1 MTEEVVLLF
10 RPLRLELKLGL
21 TLFNLKRK
29 RIQGSCY
36 FGFHYF
42 DGDVFCQGGKKGANV
57 ALPHTHYNPRSNRC
71 KGQREVGVSKSHGH
85 SKPFKNSLNLKGHWA
100 QMGALKVFFPT
111 CLPTLLL

>member
-10 RPLRLELKLGL
+10 RPLRLGLKLGL

-42 DGDVFCQGGKKGANV
+42 DGDVFCQGGKKGVNV
-57 ALPHTHYNPRSNRC
+57 ALPPTHYNPSSK
-71 KGQREVGVSKSHGH
+71 KGKKDKKMLGSVKDMGTQSLSKI
-85 SKPFKNSLNLKGHWA
+85 PLI
-100 QMGALKVFFPT
+100 
-111 CLPTLLL
+111 